1 MRYRRQWS
9 ATICQTTASYPRY
22 GVAIA

>member
-9 ATICQTTASYPRY
+9 ATICQTTASYPWY